1 LVFWCLADREIIS
14 CKLQNTDECITVK
27 KSGVKGSEL
36 CAHCSKSIGR
46 NEKGVAR
53 GTSKRK
59 VEEEEK
65 CGGLEESALIVEQ
78 MGMNKRT
85 RRKAISV

>member
-1 LVFWCLADREIIS
+1 M
-14 CKLQNTDECITVK
+14 LQNTDECITVK
-27 KSGVKGSEL
+27 KSGVEGCGV

-46 NEKGVAR
+46 SEKGVAR
-53 GTSKRK
+53 GSSKRK

-65 CGGLEESALIVEQ
+65 CGGLEESALIAEQ

-85 RRKAISV
+85 RKKAISV